1 MAEEKDNKKVNND
14 EAVSPEESLYDEMV
28 GSAREIAEEFA
39 EGDLSREELLRRE
52 AERKKEREMEAIR
65 ADIERRYSQEV
76 DEAIKKAD
84 IAAGVEKPEPKTAKL
99 DEMIDLGAFS
109 NDPGKN
115 VRKSKK
121 RKAKVRKKRPTEYI
135 DLNEKNS
142 LYYFI
147 YSLGDVVSHF
157 ISSAGGDLLA
167 LLFVPFVKLRDSVR
181 DARISRRM
189 SAGTRRKGLGEEAR
203 AFGSE
208 IRSSIGNIIKSL
220 RHPLST
226 PAVILH
232 YIKKAVDRHALLL
245 KSIGNF
251 ALPVISVIILILV
264 LSYWKNVT
272 FALKVIYN
280 DESIG
285 YISDESVF
293 IEAKSMVMDRL
304 RSNSVTTEQTTQA
317 AGNLNA
323 GYELAVVSYDELND
337 ARTIS
342 DKMIENSAENLTHAC
357 GIYIDDRFICA
368 VKNEADAKTV
378 FYNILAPYEEQ
389 AQANGY
395 VVGFLQ
401 EIDYVQ
407 GLYRDEDDVMWDASE
422 LESYIN
428 THNLINIKKSV
439 SSSEV
444 VEVPYATVTTRD
456 VTKYSGYRVVRQ
468 QGVYGKKRV
477 TTTQVYI
484 DDILSTTYS
493 VDEVLVAPTEEIIV
507 VGTKTTYGGV
517 YIGQASSM
525 GFLWPAP
532 HCHYISSPYGWRSSG
547 WHKGVDLCTNNGTAR
562 GTPVIASRSG
572 VVEVVQHSSSG
583 YGNMILINHGD
594 GYKTRYA
601 HLLEGSITVR
611 MGEVVEGGKTIG
623 RVGSTGNSSGPHL
636 HFEVIYNGET
646 QNPVNFIS

>member
-1 MAEEKDNKKVNND
+1 MALDNDNKKVNN
-14 EAVSPEESLYDEMV
+14 EETVSSDNNIYDEMV

-65 ADIERRYSQEV
+65 ADIERRYSQQV

-121 RKAKVRKKRPTEYI
+121 KKIRKHKKRPPEYI
-135 DLNEKNS
+135 ELEEKNS
-142 LYYFI
+142 LYYYV
-147 YSLGDVVSHF
+147 YSIGDAVSHF
-157 ISSAGGDLLA
+157 VSSAGGDLLA
-167 LLFVPFVKLRDSVR
+167 LLLVPFVKLRDSVR
-181 DARISRRM
+181 DARVSRRM
-189 SAGTRRKGLGEEAR
+189 STGGRGKGLGQEAR

-208 IRSSIGNIIKSL
+208 IRSSLGNILKSL
-220 RHPLST
+220 RRPLST
-226 PAVILH
+226 PAVIWH
-232 YIKKAVDRHALLL
+232 YFKKALERHSLLL
-245 KSIGNF
+245 KTAGNIT
-251 ALPVISVIILILV
+251 LPVIAAVILILV

-293 IEAKSMVMDRL
+293 IEAKDMVMDRL
-304 RSNSVTTEQTTQA
+304 RSNSITSEQTTHA

-357 GIYIDDRFICA
+357 GIYIDGRFICA

-378 FYNILAPYEEQ
+378 FYNILEPYEAQ

-407 GLYRDEDDVMWDASE
+407 GLYRDEEDVMWDASD
-422 LESYIN
+422 LETYIN
-428 THNLINIKKSV
+428 THNMINIKK
-439 SSSEV
+439 
-444 VEVPYATVTTRD
+444 
-456 VTKYSGYRVVRQ
+456 
-468 QGVYGKKRV
+468 
-477 TTTQVYI
+477 
-484 DDILSTTYS
+484 
-493 VDEVLVAPTEEIIV
+493 
-507 VGTKTTYGGV
+507 
-517 YIGQASSM
+517 
-525 GFLWPAP
+525 
-532 HCHYISSPYGWRSSG
+532 
-547 WHKGVDLCTNNGTAR
+547 
-562 GTPVIASRSG
+562 
-572 VVEVVQHSSSG
+572 
-583 YGNMILINHGD
+583 
-594 GYKTRYA
+594 
-601 HLLEGSITVR
+601 
-611 MGEVVEGGKTIG
+611 
-623 RVGSTGNSSGPHL
+623 
-636 HFEVIYNGET
+636 
-646 QNPVNFIS
+646 